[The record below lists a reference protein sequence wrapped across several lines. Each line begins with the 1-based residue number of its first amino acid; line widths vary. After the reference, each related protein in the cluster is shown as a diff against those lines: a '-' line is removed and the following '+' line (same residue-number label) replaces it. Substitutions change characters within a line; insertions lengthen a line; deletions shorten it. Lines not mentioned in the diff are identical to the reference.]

1 MRNLSGARQP
11 EVCMVCTK
19 RMVCTCS
26 LNTAHSKEKKNFSV
40 SKGEISVFL
49 AHLHMS
55 SDEDKIYIK
64 L

>member
-1 MRNLSGARQP
+1 MF
-11 EVCMVCTK
+11 
-19 RMVCTCS
+19 S